1 MTNASTRWSSSEA
14 RAYRDPVTRSRYGR
28 GRPTRPTVK
37 GRPIKPRTWWKTLV
51 AVVVLAGITIWA
63 AVAIGVDFGAL
74 VRNAQNASNTL
85 IQLTQPDYSF
95 FPQTVPALVETIQMA
110 IIGTAVSIVIA
121 LPVSFWASRAT
132 NPNSVF
138 LGITRFIMNV
148 VRSVPDLL
156 YASLF
161 VTVIGTGALS
171 GIMALVLFNLGI
183 MVKLISEALDGLDRG
198 GQEAGLAAG
207 ATWTK
212 ANRAAML
219 PEVAPSYISQTI
231 YVLELNIRASTV
243 IGLVG
248 AGGLGMLIDKVR
260 TFYQYHYLSLVILEI
275 LVLVVLLE
283 LLSSY
288 ARKRLIR

>member
-1 MTNASTRWSSSEA
+1 VTTGGVIRWSSSA
-14 RAYRDPVTRSRYGR
+14 RPA
-28 GRPTRPTVK
+28 
-37 GRPIKPRTWWKTLV
+37 KPRTWWRTLIV
-51 AVVVLAGITIWA
+51 
-63 AVAIGVDFGAL
+63 VAIVAAITVWSAIAVGVDFGAL
-74 VRNAQNASNTL
+74 VRNAQNAGNTL

-95 FPQTVPALVETIQMA
+95 FPQTVPALVQTVQMA
-110 IIGTAVSIVIA
+110 VIGTAVSVIIA
-121 LPVSFWASRAT
+121 LPLSFLASRAT
-132 NPNSVF
+132 NPNRIV
-138 LGITRFIMNV
+138 LAVVRFIMNI

-161 VTVIGTGALS
+161 VTVVGTGALP

-183 MVKLISEALDGLDRG
+183 MVKLISESLDGLDRG
-198 GQEAGLAAG
+198 GQEAALAAG

-212 ANRAAML
+212 ADRAAML
-219 PEVAPSYISQTI
+219 PEVAPHYISQTI

-260 TFYQYHYLSLVILEI
+260 TFYQYHYLSLIIFEI

-283 LLSSY
+283 LLSSV
-288 ARKRLIR
+288 ARKRLAR

>member
-1 MTNASTRWSSSEA
+1 
-14 RAYRDPVTRSRYGR
+14 VTDAAVLADRSA
-28 GRPTRPTVK
+28 RPT
-37 GRPIKPRTWWKTLV
+37 KPKTGWRTLGIV
-51 AVVVLAGITIWA
+51 LVLAAITVWA
-63 AVAIGVDFGAL
+63 AIAIGVDFGAL

-85 IQLTQPDYSF
+85 IQLVQPDYSF
-95 FPQTVPALVETIQMA
+95 FPQTLPALMQTVQMA
-110 IIGTAVSIVIA
+110 VIGTAVSIVIA

-138 LGITRFIMNV
+138 LGIVRLIMNV

-161 VTVIGTGALS
+161 VTVVGTGALS
-171 GIMALVLFNLGI
+171 GVMALVLFNLGI

-198 GQEAGLAAG
+198 GQEAALAAG

-219 PEVAPSYISQTI
+219 PEVAPSYISQAI

-260 TFYQYHYLSLVILEI
+260 TFYQYHYLSMIILEI

-288 ARKRLIR
+288 ARKRLAR

>member
-1 MTNASTRWSSSEA
+1 VTTASL
-14 RAYRDPVTRSRYGR
+14 
-28 GRPTRPTVK
+28 RPA
-37 GRPIKPRTWWKTLV
+37 KPRTWWKSVIV
-51 AVVVLAGITIWA
+51 AIVVAGITVWA
-63 AVAIGVDFGAL
+63 GFAIQVDFSAL
-74 VRNAQNASNTL
+74 IRNARNASNTL
-85 IQLTQPDYSF
+85 IQLVQPDYAF
-95 FPQTVPALVETIQMA
+95 FPQTLPALLQTVQMA
-110 IIGTAVSIVIA
+110 VIGTAVSIIIA
-121 LPVSFWASRAT
+121 LPISFLASRAT
-132 NPNSVF
+132 NPNSTL
-138 LGITRFIMNV
+138 LGIVRFVMNV

-156 YASLF
+156 YASIF
-161 VTVIGTGALS
+161 VTVVGTGALS

-198 GQEAGLAAG
+198 GQEAALAAG
-207 ATWTK
+207 ASWVK

-219 PEVAPSYISQTI
+219 PEVAPHYISQTI

-260 TFYQYHYLSLVILEI
+260 TFYQYHYLSTIILEI

-288 ARKRLIR
+288 ARKRLAK